1 MLGQRQDSLNY
12 SNAAADTIDMLDVT
26 APTPHSVSLS
36 MIVRPM
42 KFYRL
47 LSDQF
52 PRRDFSRARVVEPC
66 RSCPCGFTLIELLVV
81 IGVIGILAGLLLPAL
96 SRAKERGRSV
106 KCVNNLRQIGMGITY
121 YSDDQEYFPPGRE
134 AGVTQWDLCVG
145 SALDASLNPLT
156 PEARTDLFMCPSAR
170 ANSGGTVL
178 NYSAN
183 PNVCKEVT
191 TTVGPVPANGI
202 ARPVDV
208 IVVADAIQYAPDGS
222 SHAILWGVQGSRGS
236 AIYWNDGSPAD
247 AGSLIPAGPDRDG
260 VFDPTDPL
268 GSHFRYRHSGKVNA
282 LFGDGHV
289 EGMAK
294 GQVRDRNI
302 YTRY

>member
-1 MLGQRQDSLNY
+1 
-12 SNAAADTIDMLDVT
+12 
-26 APTPHSVSLS
+26 
-36 MIVRPM
+36 M
-42 KFYRL
+42 KFQRL
-47 LSDQF
+47 FSDRDIEPGF
-52 PRRDFSRARVVEPC
+52 PLPPAGEQWKPSIL
-66 RSCPCGFTLIELLVV
+66 GFTLIELLVV

-106 KCVNNLRQIGMGITY
+106 KCVNNLRQIGLGITY

-145 SALDASLNPLT
+145 SALDASLNPLS
-156 PEARTDLFMCPSAR
+156 PEARTDLFMCPSAK

-191 TTVGPVPANGI
+191 ATVGPVPANGI

-247 AGSLIPAGPDRDG
+247 AGSPIPAGPDRDG

-268 GSHFRYRHSGKVNA
+268 GSHFRYRHSGRVNA

-289 EGMAK
+289 ESMAK

>member
-1 MLGQRQDSLNY
+1 M
-12 SNAAADTIDMLDVT
+12 
-26 APTPHSVSLS
+26 
-36 MIVRPM
+36 MIRPM
-42 KFYRL
+42 KFNRL

-52 PRRDFSRARVVEPC
+52 SHPDFSLSRVVEPG
-66 RSCPCGFTLIELLVV
+66 RPCTSGFTLIELLVV

-96 SRAKERGRSV
+96 SRAKERGRSI
-106 KCVNNLRQIGMGITY
+106 KCVSNLKQIGVGIVY
-121 YSDDQEYFPPGRE
+121 YADDHEYYPPGRE

-145 SALDASLNPLT
+145 SSLDASLDPLT
-156 PEARTDLFMCPSAR
+156 PEARTDLFMCPSAM
-170 ANSGGTVL
+170 ANNRGTVL

-202 ARPVDV
+202 GRVVDV
-208 IVVADAIQYAPDGS
+208 IVVADAIQYASDGS
-222 SHAILWGVQGSRGS
+222 SHAVLWGVQGSSGS
-236 AIYWNDGSPAD
+236 AIYWNDGNPEN
-247 AGSLIPAGPDRDG
+247 GSVPIPVGPDRDE
-260 VFDPTDPL
+260 VLNANDPS

-289 EGMAK
+289 ESIAK
-294 GQVRDRNI
+294 GRVQDRNI